1 MKMEKT
7 VICLPVLIPVMQFLF
22 HYIFGG
28 VYIYSI
34 HYISIF
40 IANYLSVTHAF
51 FQEMVFIDIYSFN
64 GRQNEGQTN
73 FLILWIFN
81 EPFVP

>member
-1 MKMEKT
+1 MILFLWMH
-7 VICLPVLIPVMQFLF
+7 LI
-22 HYIFGG
+22 Y
-28 VYIYSI
+28 
-34 HYISIF
+34 IF
-40 IANYLSVTHAF
+40 IANYFSVTHGF

-73 FLILWIFN
+73 FQILCIFN